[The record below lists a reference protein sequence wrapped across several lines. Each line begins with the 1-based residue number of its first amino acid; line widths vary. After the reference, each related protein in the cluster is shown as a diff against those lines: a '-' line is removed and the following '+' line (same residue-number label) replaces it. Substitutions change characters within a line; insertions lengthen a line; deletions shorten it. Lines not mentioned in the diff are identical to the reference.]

1 MLHITILYGAIRQG
15 RQSLRVARAIR
26 DALQQSGQAEVTFID
41 IKDYELP
48 VMEQRLKDMAQ
59 PPQSL
64 LTISKAINTA
74 DGLVLVTP
82 EYNGSYSGAFKNMI
96 DYFTKEY
103 DKKPMAIAVASDGR
117 LGGIN
122 ASHHLQHLV
131 LSIGGL
137 PMPYFLLTPQVQE
150 AYDAAGHPVTEKAK
164 TDLKHFISEV
174 LWFFTVIQ
182 KGKETA
188 GALPG

>member
-1 MLHITILYGAIRQG
+1 MLHITILYGAIREG
-15 RQSLRVARAIR
+15 RQSVRVAKAVAH
-26 DALQQSGQAEVTFID
+26 ALRESGKVKVTFID
-41 IKDYELP
+41 LKDYRLP

-59 PPQSL
+59 PPQNL
-64 LTISKAINTA
+64 LTISNAINTA
-74 DGLVLVTP
+74 DGLILVTP
-82 EYNGSYSGAFKNMI
+82 EYNGSYSGAFKNMV

-137 PMPYFLLTPQVQE
+137 PMPYFLLTPRVQE
-150 AYDAAGHPVTEKAK
+150 AYDAAGHPATEKAK
-164 TDLKHFISEV
+164 ADLKKFVTEV
-174 LWFFTVIQ
+174 IWFFSVIAA
-182 KGKETA
+182 GKK
-188 GALPG
+188 ALGPKPA